1 MWDSVAD
8 MAICLA
14 AIAAL
19 LPLIL
24 APHLVYYFD
33 ITPKIAVLLVG
44 TAVALALAWREPR
57 AQSPVL
63 RALGILLVAEA
74 ASLALSTAL
83 STDPALSLGGGT
95 WRRFGLITQIAL
107 LVFTWIAA
115 QYTAGYPDRARFVL
129 RAIAGGGIP
138 AAVYGIL
145 QYFGWDPLIDPRL
158 YHIGEPPLT
167 IVRPPATLGYVSY
180 FATYLLSV
188 IFAGVALAL
197 IEKSRA
203 WKFLGV
209 AAGVL
214 GTAALVLTGTRAAM
228 LGLGCGAVFL
238 VFWLRPRIRVREI
251 SAGLLAV
258 AAIAGFYFSPP
269 GQMLRSRT
277 EWFVEDPLG
286 GGRPL
291 LWRDSIRMARARWA
305 AGFGPETFPIHFP
318 RYQSEELAKAYPDYY
333 QESPHNIFLDALA
346 GQGTPGVVIL
356 AGVTLLGF
364 YAIWKMRD
372 RKLAAA
378 LGATLAAILVSQQFT
393 AFTLPTALFFYLTV
407 ALAVGQ
413 APEPVRFPVRHPAAH
428 RVCAALLA
436 LTFIAYA
443 VSLVYADASLARVDH
458 LIRAGNV
465 IQAVAVYDHIAR
477 WSPPGMRSD
486 LWYSQAML
494 DVARRAKIPPDA
506 ASAWQAGLAAAVRAA
521 HTAEERQNAW
531 YDLAL
536 YYARRNDIPHAEQ
549 SLRSA
554 VDCAPNW
561 FKPHW
566 LLAEVLRAGGRM
578 EEARAEAER
587 AAELDGGRNPEIAH
601 TLAEIRDLIH
611 TSQK

>member
-24 APHLVYYFD
+24 TPHLVYYFD
-33 ITPKIAVLLVG
+33 ITPKIVVLLVG
-44 TAVALALAWREPR
+44 TAVALALTWRETGAHSR
-57 AQSPVL
+57 AL

-83 STDPALSLGGGT
+83 STDRALSLGGGT
-95 WRRFGLITQIAL
+95 WRRFGLITQVAVL
-107 LVFTWIAA
+107 LFTWIVA
-115 QYTAGYPDRARFVL
+115 QYTAGSPDRVRIML

-145 QYFGWDPLIDPRL
+145 QYFGWDPVIDPRL

-167 IVRPPATLGYVSY
+167 IVRPPGTLGYVSY

-188 IFAGVALAL
+188 IFAGVAVAL
-197 IEKSRA
+197 IEKSHG
-203 WKFLGV
+203 WKSLGI

-214 GTAALVLTGTRAAM
+214 GAVALVLTGTRAAM
-228 LGLGCGAVFL
+228 LGLGCGAAFL

-251 SAGLLAV
+251 SAGLVAV
-258 AAIAGFYFSPP
+258 AVIAGFYFSPA
-269 GQMLRSRT
+269 GRMLRSRT

-291 LWRDSIRMARARWA
+291 LWRDSVRMAAARWA
-305 AGFGPETFPIHFP
+305 VGFGPETFSIHFP

-333 QESPHNIFLDALA
+333 QESPHNIFLDALC
-346 GQGTPGVVIL
+346 GQGAPGVVIL

-364 YAIWKMRD
+364 YAVWKLRD
-372 RKLAAA
+372 RRLAAA
-378 LGATLAAILVSQQFT
+378 LGGSLAAVLVSQQFT

-407 ALAVGQ
+407 ALTVGQ
-413 APEPVRFPVRHPAAH
+413 APEPVRSPVRHPAPR
-428 RVCAALLA
+428 RVSAALLA
-436 LTFIAYA
+436 LTFIASA
-443 VSLVYADASLARVDH
+443 VSLFYADANLARVDR

-465 IQAVAVYDHIAR
+465 IQAEAVYDRLDR
-477 WSPPGMRSD
+477 WSPPGMRTD
-486 LWYSQAML
+486 LWYSQAMFG
-494 DVARRAKIPPDA
+494 AASRAKIPPDA
-506 ASAWQAGLAAAVRAA
+506 VTAWQAGLAAAVRAA

-531 YDLAL
+531 YDVAL
-536 YYARRNDIPHAEQ
+536 YYARRNDIPRAEQ
-549 SLRSA
+549 SLRRA
-554 VDCAPNW
+554 IDCAPNW

-566 LLAEVLRAGGRM
+566 LLAEVLRASGRM

-587 AAELDGGRNPEIAH
+587 AAELDGGRNPEIAR
-601 TLAEIRDLIH
+601 TLAEIRDLIQ